1 MKKIILL
8 LFVIYSSLLAHTTNY
23 GSALEGI
30 GFMFVSLFIIGGL
43 ILNIIISYF
52 IKIKTALQK
61 KLFIGFIII
70 NLLILFISTLL
81 FINDLS
87 FIIRWAKGFFVLLLV
102 STPLIYILYRL
113 IKTRIQVI

>member
-30 GFMFVSLFIIGGL
+30 GFMFVSSFIIGG
-43 ILNIIISYF
+43 
-52 IKIKTALQK
+52 
-61 KLFIGFIII
+61 
-70 NLLILFISTLL
+70 LILFISTLL